1 MPRRWAWRSGR
12 WRGVGGAL
20 VVLALL
26 AGCGVPTEDAPR
38 TVAPP
43 PGPFPSPGTVAATP
57 SPTLATGRTTA
68 VLCFVRDDRLV
79 RVERRVD
86 GTPTVD
92 AQLQHLLA
100 GPTPAERE
108 TRLTTALPGAVP
120 GATARPRGTEVDVEL
135 GGTGD
140 ETGRSD
146 EVLAFGQIVC
156 TLTARSDVD
165 TVAFL
170 RGGAPL
176 GVPRAD
182 GSLSRRPLAA
192 DDYAGL
198 VAPR

>member
-1 MPRRWAWRSGR
+1 M
-12 WRGVGGAL
+12 GGTL
-20 VVLALL
+20 VVLGLL
-26 AGCGVPTEDAPR
+26 AGCGVPTESGPR
-38 TVAPP
+38 AVAPP
-43 PGPFPSPGTVAATP
+43 PGPFPTSGTVVTTP
-57 SPTLATGRTTA
+57 TPTLTSGRA
-68 VLCFVRDDRLV
+68 MEVLCFVRDDRLV

-100 GPTPAERE
+100 GPTAAERD
-108 TRLTTALPGAVP
+108 TGLTTALPGAVAV
-120 GATARPRGTEVDVEL
+120 ATARPRGTEVDVDL
-135 GGTGD
+135 GGAGD
-140 ETGRSD
+140 DTGRSD

-170 RGGAPL
+170 RAGAPL

-182 GSLSRRPLAA
+182 GSLSQRPLAA

>member
-1 MPRRWAWRSGR
+1 M
-12 WRGVGGAL
+12 GGAL
-20 VVLALL
+20 VVLGLL
-26 AGCGVPTEDAPR
+26 AGCGVPTEGAPR
-38 TVAPP
+38 AVAPP
-43 PGPFPSPGTVAATP
+43 PGPFPTSGTVAATQT
-57 SPTLATGRTTA
+57 PTLNPGRATQ

-100 GPTPAERE
+100 GPTAGERDAGI
-108 TRLTTALPGAVP
+108 TTALPGAVEV
-120 GATARPRGTEVDVEL
+120 AVARPRGTEVDVDL
-135 GGTGD
+135 GGAGD

-170 RGGAPL
+170 RGGARL

-182 GSLSRRPLAA
+182 GSLTQAPLAA
-192 DDYAGL
+192 DDYANLIVG
-198 VAPR
+198 R

>member
-1 MPRRWAWRSGR
+1 M
-12 WRGVGGAL
+12 L
-20 VVLALL
+20 VVLGLL
-26 AGCGVPTEDAPR
+26 AGCGVPTEGAPR
-38 TVAPP
+38 AVAPP
-43 PGPFPSPGTVAATP
+43 PGPFPSPGAVVATP
-57 SPTLATGRTTA
+57 SPTLAAGRTTE

-100 GPTPAERE
+100 GPTTAERD
-108 TRLTTALPGAVP
+108 TGLTTALPGAV
-120 GATARPRGTEVDVEL
+120 AVAAARPRGTEVDVDL
-135 GGTGD
+135 GGPGD

-156 TLTARSDVD
+156 TLTARSDVES
-165 TVAFL
+165 VAFF

>member
-1 MPRRWAWRSGR
+1 MGA
-12 WRGVGGAL
+12 AL
-20 VVLALL
+20 VVLGLL
-26 AGCGVPTEDAPR
+26 GGCGVPTEVAPR
-38 TVAPP
+38 AVAPP
-43 PGPFPSPGTVAATP
+43 PGSLPSPGATAATP
-57 SPTLATGRTTA
+57 TPTLMAGPTTEL
-68 VLCFVRDDRLV
+68 LCFVRDDRLV

-100 GPTPAERE
+100 GPSAAERDDG
-108 TRLTTALPGAVP
+108 LTTALPGAVP
-120 GATARPRGTEVDVEL
+120 VAVARSSGTEVDVDL
-135 GGTGD
+135 VGAGA

-165 TVAFL
+165 TVAFF

>member
-1 MPRRWAWRSGR
+1 M
-12 WRGVGGAL
+12 
-20 VVLALL
+20 L
-26 AGCGVPTEDAPR
+26 AGCGVPSEDTPR
-38 TVAPP
+38 AVTPP
-43 PGPFPSPGTVAATP
+43 PGPFPTAGGVVTTP
-57 SPTLATGRTTA
+57 TPTLTAGRATE

-79 RVERRVD
+79 RVARRVD

-100 GPTPAERE
+100 GPDAAERDSG
-108 TRLTTALPGAVP
+108 LSTALPGAV
-120 GATARPRGTEVDVEL
+120 ATAAARHLGTEAEVDVGE
-135 GGTGD
+135 TGD

-165 TVAFL
+165 TVEFL

-182 GSLSRRPLAA
+182 GSLSRRPLTVA
-192 DDYAGL
+192 DYADL
-198 VAPR
+198 VVPR

>member
-1 MPRRWAWRSGR
+1 MRRAGR

-20 VVLALL
+20 LVLGLL
-26 AGCGVPTEDAPR
+26 GGCGVSVEDTPR
-38 TVAPP
+38 VVAPP
-43 PGPFPSPGTVAATP
+43 PGPFPSPGVVVSTP
-57 SPTLATGRTTA
+57 SPTLTAGRATEI
-68 VLCFVRDDRLV
+68 LCFVRDDRLV

-100 GPTPAERE
+100 GPTAAERD
-108 TRLTTALPGAVP
+108 TGLTTALPGAVP
-120 GATARPRGTEVDVEL
+120 VAVARPRGTEVDVDL
-135 GGTGD
+135 GGAGD

-165 TVAFL
+165 TVGFF